1 MKRYIHI
8 FTFIVLFAILHSFCY
23 RILEKQA
30 VYTQNTEPITPTTKI
45 YDIGHRYLPNL
56 SKINFISDLF
66 VFVYLIPLFLFPNK
80 NMIEEFIIY
89 FLCVFVIRDIIMVST
104 VLPKDKSC
112 QLHNQKLKYFYHGSC
127 YDKVVSG
134 HFSVVMLLSFL
145 YYKYNIVS
153 NVQLLVILNIINA
166 FLIVSVR
173 NHYTVDII
181 LAVFVSA
188 VVIYKF
194 NEKSIKCNTV
204 NV

>member
-1 MKRYIHI
+1 
-8 FTFIVLFAILHSFCY
+8 
-23 RILEKQA
+23 
-30 VYTQNTEPITPTTKI
+30 
-45 YDIGHRYLPNL
+45 
-56 SKINFISDLF
+56 
-66 VFVYLIPLFLFPNK
+66 
-80 NMIEEFIIY
+80 
-89 FLCVFVIRDIIMVST
+89 MVST